1 MTYVIPAPFTC
12 LPTGDLGE
20 GLPLSNTS
28 YKLSITQDRI
38 TEEFEVMVSNL
49 SLEEIIALKLELA
62 TKTLGGKF
70 FGFPIWHSMH
80 NIVQDAVLKYAFSTA
95 RTQGEAMRF
104 LGLQKSDLNKLKKK
118 YKIESYFF
126 EKEVDKKDIM

>member
-1 MTYVIPAPFTC
+1 MSWNRKRKFQGKNLNYSIVR
-12 LPTGDLGE
+12 
-20 GLPLSNTS
+20 
-28 YKLSITQDRI
+28 KLRKERKTNH
-38 TEEFEVMVSNL
+38 EFEVMLNNI

-80 NIVQDAVLKYAFSTA
+80 NIVQDAVLKYAFSAA

-118 YKIESYFF
+118 YKIESYFS